1 MSCCC
6 CVSPSEVVKGTRRK
20 ECLQQEEQEEQSRRN
35 MDVSLL
41 REQYRC
47 NREEQRRHV
56 LLRTVSE
63 AVTQGVELPWEPLRG
78 MPPVVTFDP
87 NPATCGDPWRVNLD
101 LHRHGRPGV
110 TAESSP
116 ETTRTDSSLRRSSSS
131 SESCSITDE
140 VNADGSKGEPDQ
152 SGGSRG
158 DHPPGSDE
166 SSAPSSILLEDLK
179 EEASVLRT
187 SCKAPALRF
196 TRQLSLGGVDSSNGV
211 HQNHHPFP
219 NRKTPRISEAAKR
232 LGMYSSF

>member
-1 MSCCC
+1 
-6 CVSPSEVVKGTRRK
+6 
-20 ECLQQEEQEEQSRRN
+20 

-47 NREEQRRHV
+47 SREEQRRHV

-63 AVTQGVELPWEPLRG
+63 ELSEAVTQGLALPWEPLRG
-78 MPPVVTFDP
+78 LPGGVTFDP
-87 NPATCGDPWRVNLD
+87 DATGCGDPWRAHLD
-101 LHRHGRPGV
+101 LHFLPGV

-116 ETTRTDSSLRRSSSS
+116 ETTRTDSSFRRSSSS
-131 SESCSITDE
+131 SETRSTTDE
-140 VNADGSKGEPDQ
+140 VNADRSRGEPGQ

-166 SSAPSSILLEDLK
+166 RSAPTSSLFEDLK
-179 EEASVLRT
+179 EEASVLQT

-211 HQNHHPFP
+211 HQNQNHHPFP
-219 NRKTPRISEAAKR
+219 NRKPPRISEAAKR